1 MKRAKCQR
9 RNRPSAKANWK
20 GRRPCIMHRA
30 KLALHIDTRHRLGH
44 HFLLTHTYSA
54 CSVCIKEKPMSS
66 VMSSFFF
73 FFFFRNQGLWLPPID
88 ANAPSTNPLS
98 AVHNNSRCFCAEKK
112 TPSRLEGLGR
122 GVLGHLI
129 PCVPESLA
137 GDEAQK
143 RKESIRSISS
153 AAFQLFP
160 KVPFSFLSVYT
171 ERCCIKDWIDGWE
184 EEEEE

>member
-1 MKRAKCQR
+1 
-9 RNRPSAKANWK
+9 
-20 GRRPCIMHRA
+20 MHRA

-98 AVHNNSRCFCAEKK
+98 AVHNNSRCFCAAKDAIS
-112 TPSRLEGLGR
+112 TGGVGTGSFRPFDSVRAGIFGWRR
-122 GVLGHLI
+122 GT
-129 PCVPESLA
+129 
-137 GDEAQK
+137 
-143 RKESIRSISS
+143 KEERIDQVDIIRSVSIISKGPV
-153 AAFQLFP
+153 LFP
-160 KVPFSFLSVYT
+160 LGVHGEMLHKRL
-171 ERCCIKDWIDGWE
+171 D
-184 EEEEE
+184 